1 MNISRIDYL
10 PDNNYSE
17 ETVLATFPKSD
28 SKISFEKK
36 IALLV
41 SSKSL
46 MDENKMPNLIGLE
59 LDEANNILNAINKK
73 VEIISEA
80 NDPSFAKN
88 VIIATNPMPNEPLD
102 KNDKISVVL
111 NTGLELDKSI
121 NEIIKDEKKLT
132 DDEIEKILE
141 KELDKNGETND
152 KR

>member
-1 MNISRIDYL
+1 
-10 PDNNYSE
+10 
-17 ETVLATFPKSD
+17 
-28 SKISFEKK
+28 
-36 IALLV
+36 
-41 SSKSL
+41 
-46 MDENKMPNLIGLE
+46 MPNLIGLE